1 MKYAQRYYVT
11 FFNLFYSS
19 TKVHCEKVANYAKIL
34 RYTVF
39 VGEMKMI
46 YYVIALFVIAIDQIS
61 KWLIVKNME
70 LGTSI
75 PIIDNVLY
83 ITSHRNRGGAWGI
96 LENKMW
102 FFYIIT
108 VIFVAFIVFYM
119 KKYAKTDKLLGISL
133 GLILGGA
140 IGNFIDRVF
149 RQEVVDFIHVYIFSY
164 NYPVFNIADSAL
176 CIGVVLIII
185 QTVLEGKKAKE

>member
-1 MKYAQRYYVT
+1 
-11 FFNLFYSS
+11 
-19 TKVHCEKVANYAKIL
+19 
-34 RYTVF
+34 
-39 VGEMKMI
+39 MI
-46 YYVIALFVIAIDQIS
+46 YYLIALFVIAIDQIS

-83 ITSHRNRGGAWGI
+83 ITSHRNRGAAWGI

-108 VIFVAFIVFYM
+108 VVFVGFIVFYM

-185 QTVLEGKKAKE
+185 QTLLEGKKMKE